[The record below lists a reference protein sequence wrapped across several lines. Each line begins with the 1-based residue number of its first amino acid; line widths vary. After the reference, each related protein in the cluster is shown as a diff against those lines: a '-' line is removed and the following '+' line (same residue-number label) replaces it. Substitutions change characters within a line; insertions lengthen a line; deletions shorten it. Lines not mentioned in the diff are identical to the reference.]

1 MRQASAA
8 VPDATPLPRAGRHL
22 HVVGGQPRPA
32 GSAAEADARAWC
44 RGVLERHG
52 FSVTEEP
59 FTYSAAVG
67 RWMVPVVCALVAAA
81 LAGTAVHWRGGGA
94 MGPASL
100 SLGVLALAVA
110 LVSRWAAR
118 TGVLSL
124 PLARRTGTNLVG
136 VRGAPTVWLVAHLDT
151 KSQPMPTLVRAALLV
166 ALGGALAATVLV
178 GVAWPAGREA
188 PWVIPL
194 VGTLAGVVL
203 SFATVGEDS
212 PGARDNGT
220 GVAAVLATIEQL
232 PSTVSL
238 GVVFPS
244 AEELGLAGMR
254 AWVRGRDPGTAI
266 NVDTVDDDGAL
277 RCMVHGAQ
285 SRPLGAAVARAGT
298 IRVSGIIPGLL
309 TDGVALADAG
319 WPAVTVSGGTWR
331 TLARIHRP
339 VDTVGG
345 LTGRGA
351 DEVARLLSTLL
362 TTRP

>member
-1 MRQASAA
+1 M
-8 VPDATPLPRAGRHL
+8 
-22 HVVGGQPRPA
+22 
-32 GSAAEADARAWC
+32 
-44 RGVLERHG
+44 
-52 FSVTEEP
+52 
-59 FTYSAAVG
+59 
-67 RWMVPVVCALVAAA
+67 
-81 LAGTAVHWRGGGA
+81 
-94 MGPASL
+94 
-100 SLGVLALAVA
+100 
-110 LVSRWAAR
+110 
-118 TGVLSL
+118 LSL
-124 PLARRTGTNLVG
+124 PLARRAGINLVG
-136 VRGAPTVWLVAHLDT
+136 TRGSPTVWLVAHLDT

-166 ALGGALAATVLV
+166 ILGLVLVGTVLV
-178 GVAWPAGREA
+178 GFSWPARAEA

-194 VGTLAGVVL
+194 VGTVAGIVL

-220 GVAAVLATIEQL
+220 GVAAVLATIERL
-232 PSTVSL
+232 PPTASL

-254 AWVRGRDPGTAI
+254 AWVRGRPRGTAI

-285 SRPLGAAVARAGT
+285 SRPLAGAVARAGQV
-298 IRVSGIIPGLL
+298 RVSGVIPGLL

-319 WPAVTVSGGTWR
+319 WQAVTVSGGTWR

-339 VDTVGG
+339 GDTVVG

-351 DEVARLLSTLL
+351 DDVARLLTTLL